1 MQAAHKGAV
10 VRMPTIIFKL
20 LLHFRQDLEA
30 QLHLFLVLSLVFESP
45 CLQYNNL
52 LQ

>member
-1 MQAAHKGAV
+1 MQAADKGAV
-10 VRMPTIIFKL
+10 VRMPTIIFEL
-20 LLHFRQDLEA
+20 LFHFRQELEP
-30 QLHLFLVLSLVFESP
+30 QLHLFLELPLVFKSP